1 MSHAKIQCRQNTA
14 QITRICGPYFSFCVT
29 SFPAFV
35 KANLIFIKIPNFICN
50 FSIFRLLFL
59 FPKILVKPS
68 IFGSPIYFYTYFL
81 ILSPYCVVY
90 KSFQCLNFKPCDL
103 VVNVPKFL
111 STPPFCISC
120 LRSFKLAKHCRFSPS
135 TFFYFLIKGAIKK
148 NYKFSVVLNY

>member
-14 QITRICGPYFSFCVT
+14 QITRICGPYLSFCVT

-68 IFGSPIYFYTYFL
+68 IFGSPYFL
-81 ILSPYCVVY
+81 FYLLFYII
-90 KSFQCLNFKPCDL
+90 SFHTSLITQSIKPFDFL
-103 VVNVPKFL
+103 INVPKFL
-111 STPPFCISC
+111 STPPFRISC
-120 LRSFKLAKHCRFSPS
+120 LHSFKLAKHCRFSPS
-135 TFFYFLIKGAIKK
+135 TFSLFT
-148 NYKFSVVLNY
+148 N